1 MKEKESLVAGYN
13 RSASAYD
20 MAAGMYL
27 KTLWMMLSRLSIQPF
42 PAVLDVGC
50 GTGLALLEVARELS
64 PTSKLVGVDM
74 SEGMLE
80 VARAKAK
87 AFGFPASFVHGDIE
101 QIDLPAESFDL
112 IISSG
117 VYHWFSDRAAVT
129 KKLARLLR
137 PGGQIVISC
146 VAEPGFDE
154 WDKVVT
160 DVYSRLPGS
169 AKPWFPRLPTAK
181 ELLDSFRGAGLVVE
195 HLTYDVETFIIRDPQ
210 AFVRTMSIIAPNW
223 LSAAPEGAEAAVIK
237 AVADAIQS
245 KPPPGFFCT
254 RAGACVIARK
264 LPPLQPRPP
273 MPPMGFGPAGAVFPS
288 GRPPGKRG

>member
-1 MKEKESLVAGYN
+1 MKEKESLAAGYN

-42 PAVLDVGC
+42 PAILDVGC

-74 SEGMLE
+74 SEGMLA
-80 VARAKAK
+80 VARGKAE
-87 AFGFPASFVHGDIE
+87 AFGVPASFVHGDIE

-112 IISSG
+112 IICSG

-137 PGGQIVISC
+137 PAGQIMISC
-146 VAEPGFDE
+146 VAEPGFVE
-154 WDKVVT
+154 WNQLVT
-160 DVYSRLPGS
+160 DVYSRLPGG
-169 AKPWFPRLPTAK
+169 AKPWFPRLPTSK
-181 ELLDSFRGAGLVVE
+181 ELFDSFRGAGLMVE
-195 HLTYDVETFIIRDPQ
+195 NLTYEVETFIIRDPQ
-210 AFVRTMSIIAPNW
+210 AFVRMMSIIAPNW
-223 LSAAPEGAEAAVIK
+223 LGAAPKGAEAAVIK

-245 KPPPGFFCT
+245 KGPPGFFCT
-254 RAGACVIARK
+254 QAGARVIARK
-264 LPPLQPRPP
+264 LPPLQPSPTIPP
-273 MPPMGFGPAGAVFPS
+273 TGSGRAGAVFHS
-288 GRPPGKRG
+288 GWSPGKRG